1 MDVFLSYLGIIC
13 GSFIFGFGLNYFII
27 STGLAEGG
35 FTGVALIIHYLTGL
49 PAGAI
54 LAVMNIPPLLL
65 AWYKW
70 GIHFAIKTI
79 ISVLVISVSVDILEG
94 IHLTTH
100 DLLFAAL
107 YGGVLSGVGIGI
119 VLRSGA
125 TTGGLD
131 VIVRLLSGKYGISMG
146 RIYLLFDL
154 GVLTVTALLFGLEK
168 ALYTLVTLFVFS
180 QVVDRIIEGINE
192 ARAVIIISQS
202 CLAITQAIIKELD
215 RGATIIKG
223 YGAYTGK
230 EREVLYVV
238 VGKRQLL
245 TLKRIVKNLDP
256 HAFVTVSKIHEVL
269 GEGFRRDF

>member
-1 MDVFLSYLGIIC
+1 M
-13 GSFIFGFGLNYFII
+13 
-27 STGLAEGG
+27 
-35 FTGVALIIHYLTGL
+35 
-49 PAGAI
+49 
-54 LAVMNIPPLLL
+54 
-65 AWYKW
+65 
-70 GIHFAIKTI
+70 
-79 ISVLVISVSVDILEG
+79 DILEG
-94 IHLTTH
+94 IRLTTH
-100 DLLFAAL
+100 DMLFAAL
-107 YGGVLSGVGIGI
+107 YGGVLSGIGIGI

-131 VIVRLLSGKYGISMG
+131 VIVRILSGKYGISLG
-146 RIYLLFDL
+146 RIYLFFDL

-180 QVVDRIIEGINE
+180 EVVDRIIEGINE

-202 CLAITQAIIKELD
+202 CLAITQMIIKELD

-238 VGKRQLL
+238 VGKRQLI
-245 TLKRIVKNLDP
+245 TLKRIVKKLDP